1 MKEMIKK
8 IVTRLFPEL
17 NSGTHLPQLAVV
29 VSVPDPPIGGEQ
41 HSHVRPY
48 YAVDVRLLKPV
59 GDAGLNLAPLLLNNL
74 PGEVPGAEYTEELTA
89 LVDLSTLPID
99 KDMPLMRDIPVAM
112 TGAAPQR
119 GFAALPQPG
128 TIVEVA
134 FAFGMQS
141 KPFIRSVLPWG
152 MKLPLIDDKAQ
163 RWQQSAGSY
172 QEVDRDG
179 SWRRISSADIADRSS
194 HRDVEAGKSVHHA
207 GTTVMEQG
215 DLIIRG
221 NQIWIG
227 GPAAKA
233 TGMVTFVNIPAIAP
247 LIIPTGTI
255 VSDASRTLRL
265 KTMADVIIP
274 PGTEK
279 IQIPVQAEHA
289 GEEYNQDKG
298 FYNYLI
304 SPLQSIVSVVNED
317 PVAGGTD
324 GINKFT
330 MDGEF
335 MKAVIDAF
343 IALVVHTHSSSEPVP
358 TIPGLDLTNVPEDWR
373 MNLYTQAEKIKEL
386 REILISIT
394 KT

>member
-1 MKEMIKK
+1 MIKK

-41 HSHVRPY
+41 HSHQRPY
-48 YAVDVRLLKPV
+48 YAVDVRLLKPS
-59 GDAGLNLAPLLLNNL
+59 GDAGISGIPFLNEL
-74 PGEVPGAEYTEELTA
+74 PTPVPGLEYAKELAA
-89 LVDLSTLPID
+89 LCDFSSFPID
-99 KDMPLMRDIPVAM
+99 EDMPLMRDIPVAM

-152 MKLPLIDDKAQ
+152 IKLPVIDDKAQ

-179 SWRRISSADIADRSS
+179 SWRRISSNDIADKSS

-207 GTTVMEQG
+207 ATTVMEQG
-215 DLIIRG
+215 ELIIRG

-227 GPAAKA
+227 GPASRAMGA
-233 TGMVTFVNIPAIAP
+233 VSFVRLPGIMPLTIPA
-247 LIIPTGTI
+247 GTI
-255 VSDASRTLRL
+255 VSDAARTLRL
-265 KTMADVIIP
+265 KTMAEVIIP
-274 PGTEK
+274 PGTGK
-279 IQIPVQAEHA
+279 LQIPVQAEHA
-289 GEEYNQDKG
+289 GLEYNQDKG

-304 SPLQSIVSVVNED
+304 SPLKGIASVVNED
-317 PVAGGTD
+317 PVAGGTN

-330 MDGEF
+330 MDSEF

-343 IALVVHTHSSSEPVP
+343 IALVVHTHSSSEAVP
-358 TIPGLDLTNVPEDWR
+358 AIPGLDLTNVPSDWR

-386 REILISIT
+386 RQILNSIT
-394 KT
+394 KP